1 MSRQWC
7 VIHSKP
13 RQEHKALEHLE
24 NQGFDAWLPLIE
36 VQSLKSG
43 KLSLQSEPMFSRYL
57 FIQLDLAK
65 DNWASIRSTRGVHQ
79 LLRHGQQIS
88 VVSDEVVQSLKQAIE
103 VHSPQEFFKPG
114 DRVQVIAGPF
124 QGLVATFQKILTL
137 FTGDERAIA
146 MLDILGK
153 AQMMNFDLKHVRK
166 LH

>member
-13 RQEHKALEHLE
+13 RQEHKALEHLK

-43 KLSLQSEPMFSRYL
+43 KLSIQSEAMFSRYL

-88 VVSDEVVQSLKQAIE
+88 VVSDGVVQNLKEAIE
-103 VHSPQEFFKPG
+103 AHSPQEFFKPG
-114 DRVQVIAGPF
+114 DRVQLTAGLF

-137 FTGDERAIA
+137 ANGDERAMA

-153 AQMMNFDLKHVRK
+153 AQMMNFDLKHVQK